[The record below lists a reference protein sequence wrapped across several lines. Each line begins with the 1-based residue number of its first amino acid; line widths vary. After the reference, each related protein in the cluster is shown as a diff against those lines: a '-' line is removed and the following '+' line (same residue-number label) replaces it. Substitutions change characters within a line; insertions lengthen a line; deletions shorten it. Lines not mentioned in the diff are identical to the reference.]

1 MNISLTFQ
9 NNNEWRSQ
17 MSIIPYRTPRT
28 TTTMTKI
35 IIEDKKTKQGFFNC
49 WEGNKTIRH
58 MSVCLCVCNAND
70 CLRKN

>member
-1 MNISLTFQ
+1 MAISDV
-9 NNNEWRSQ
+9 NNT
-17 MSIIPYRTPRT
+17 IPYPTHYYDYD
-28 TTTMTKI
+28 KI

-58 MSVCLCVCNAND
+58 MSVSLCVCDAND

>member
-1 MNISLTFQ
+1 MAISDV
-9 NNNEWRSQ
+9 NNT
-17 MSIIPYRTPRT
+17 IPYPTHYYDYD
-28 TTTMTKI
+28 KI

-58 MSVCLCVCNAND
+58 MSVCLCVCDAND